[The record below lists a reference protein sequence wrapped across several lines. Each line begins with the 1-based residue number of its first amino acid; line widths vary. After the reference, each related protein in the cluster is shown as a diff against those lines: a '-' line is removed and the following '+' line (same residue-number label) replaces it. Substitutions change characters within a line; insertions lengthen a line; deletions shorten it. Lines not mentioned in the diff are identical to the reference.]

1 MVFFCLVFDLVQY
14 KNKASGS
21 LGSRREIKESGSSM
35 ATKKTRGTAQ
45 LLLSKTGC
53 LGLKVTEN
61 SIFLHMVIWA
71 SESVSGCLV
80 SRVSAWKTI
89 NRLEH
94 GSEAPFLEFLSFSLG
109 YLGGFLEPACVLVV
123 CLHSCTFEG
132 VVLLKSLP
140 SLHSTTSISA
150 LVF

>member
-1 MVFFCLVFDLVQY
+1 M
-14 KNKASGS
+14 
-21 LGSRREIKESGSSM
+21 
-35 ATKKTRGTAQ
+35 
-45 LLLSKTGC
+45 
-53 LGLKVTEN
+53 TEN

-71 SESVSGCLV
+71 SESVSDCLV

-89 NRLEH
+89 NRLEY

-109 YLGGFLEPACVLVV
+109 YLGGFLETACVLVV
-123 CLHSCTFEG
+123 CLHSCTFGG

-150 LVF
+150 LVLCMMSFPLHSCQALSRASALEVCKLKASRILQAWQDNSNFSLESWGSGRSGGIYLA